1 MTSTSR
7 VPATDSRRKIARIV
21 TELSSP
27 AVCVVV
33 GLVVVTWHSA
43 TDGADAAWAGLA
55 ILLCAG
61 IPMAYIARGVKAGKW
76 SDHHIRRREQR
87 AVPLLV
93 GLLSVATASVL
104 LVLVDA
110 PSELIALVLSQLL
123 GLLVVLVITRFWQV
137 SIHCATAGGLCAVL
151 IVLFGPWALLSLLPL
166 GVVAWSRI
174 VLDAHTW
181 AQVTVGALLGFLVG
195 ITAFPLLISVLGA

>member
-1 MTSTSR
+1 MTSTRRSPVTDKR
-7 VPATDSRRKIARIV
+7 RRIATIV

-27 AVCVVV
+27 AVCVVA
-33 GLVVVTWHSA
+33 GLVVVAGHSA
-43 TDGADAAWAGLA
+43 TGGADAAWAGLA

-87 AVPLLV
+87 AVPLLI
-93 GLLSVATASVL
+93 GLVSVATAAAL
-104 LVLVDA
+104 LILVDA
-110 PSELIALVLSQLL
+110 PGELIALVLSQLT
-123 GLLVVLVITRFWQV
+123 GLLAVLVLTHFWQV

-151 IVLFGPWALLSLLPL
+151 IVVFGPWALISLIPL
-166 GVVAWSRI
+166 AFVAWSRLA
-174 VLDAHTW
+174 LDAHTW

-195 ITAFPLLISVLGA
+195 ITAFPLLSAAFGT